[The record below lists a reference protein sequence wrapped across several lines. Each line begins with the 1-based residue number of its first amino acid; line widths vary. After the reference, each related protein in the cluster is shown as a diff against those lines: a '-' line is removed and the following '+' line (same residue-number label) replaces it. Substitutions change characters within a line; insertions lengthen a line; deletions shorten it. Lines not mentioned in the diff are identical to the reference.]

1 MKKKIKLINDKED
14 ECIIHYD
21 LFDDV
26 VYVIIK
32 TNYGLEYD
40 FELYD
45 EELKDAINDLNSRK
59 NALGKVFYNRIKQLL
74 EEKNALKVFE

>member
-1 MKKKIKLINDKED
+1 M
-14 ECIIHYD
+14 
-21 LFDDV
+21 
-26 VYVIIK
+26 
-32 TNYGLEYD
+32 EYD

-74 EEKNALKVFE
+74 EEKNALKVFEWESN